1 MWDQVWCRVGLIAA
15 ASAQEPAFCA
25 SNDMHILSLQSSVGC
40 SPERHTREI
49 THMGLTCVL
58 RFLHP
63 AGPGSYEAL
72 SAYKVLF
79 LLPCLVSISSV
90 ARLKSKE
97 IRSGCS
103 QTEGIRPNGAHML
116 VEHCSKTRQTSVRR
130 ADAPLAVYRAA
141 VLRDRPRS

>member
-72 SAYKVLF
+72 SAYKVLSF
-79 LLPCLVSISSV
+79 SSPVLSRSLLWPDSNQKRLGQG
-90 ARLKSKE
+90 ALRLKAFD
-97 IRSGCS
+97 
-103 QTEGIRPNGAHML
+103 QTVHTCLWSTAARPDKPRCAAP
-116 VEHCSKTRQTSVRR
+116 TRHWPFIEQQS
-130 ADAPLAVYRAA
+130 
-141 VLRDRPRS
+141 